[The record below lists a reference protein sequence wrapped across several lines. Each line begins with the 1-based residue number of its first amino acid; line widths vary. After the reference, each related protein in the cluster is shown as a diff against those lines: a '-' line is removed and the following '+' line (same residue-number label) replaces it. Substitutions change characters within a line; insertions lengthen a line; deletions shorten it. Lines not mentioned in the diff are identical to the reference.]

1 MSINPA
7 FGGGRGGGR
16 GRGRGRGWIR
26 GRGRG
31 RGGMNVGS
39 HWAEDGKKN
48 NAIGSETH
56 PKKQESKTKPK
67 ISERYNE
74 EDADVSI
81 ISSDN
86 VLFKVH
92 SFPLARAS

>member
-1 MSINPA
+1 
-7 FGGGRGGGR
+7 
-16 GRGRGRGWIR
+16 
-26 GRGRG
+26 
-31 RGGMNVGS
+31 MNVGS
-39 HWAEDGKKN
+39 HWAEEGKKSD
-48 NAIGSETH
+48 AINPKTH

-81 ISSDN
+81 IPSDN
-86 VLFKVH
+86 ILFKVH

>member
-1 MSINPA
+1 MS
-7 FGGGRGGGR
+7 
-16 GRGRGRGWIR
+16 
-26 GRGRG
+26 
-31 RGGMNVGS
+31 VGS
-39 HWAEDGKKN
+39 HWAEEGTKKN
-48 NAIGSETH
+48 AETH
-56 PKKQESKTKPK
+56 PEKQESKSEPK